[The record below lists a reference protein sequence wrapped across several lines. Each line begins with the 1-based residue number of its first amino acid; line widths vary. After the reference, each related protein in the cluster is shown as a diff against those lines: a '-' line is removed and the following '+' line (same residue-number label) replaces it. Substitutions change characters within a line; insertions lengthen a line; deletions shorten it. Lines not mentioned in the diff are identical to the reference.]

1 MADGEEKETKQVA
14 QDPVLAAACHAS
26 AHAVAGILLG
36 VPFAGAEIGSGD
48 AAGRG
53 RLVVDGRPGPPVGEG
68 MVCALAGAAFDAL
81 LRPRQSL
88 ASVFARSC
96 RCGFCK
102 AAWQP
107 TSICFGD
114 TGWKGRKKVMPA
126 FLRSKGLVREN
137 WGTIVR
143 VGRVL
148 AVRGRMT
155 CDEILEAA
163 TDPAAACPPG
173 RRPQAGTGT
182 RAGKSKRPRPEE
194 EAARR
199 HWDTCLHEAGHAVMH
214 TRDGHGVAM
223 AEIATWPSVFERGRV
238 ICLGGKPVLSS
249 LVAGN
254 LAQRLWG
261 VGKYC
266 QLGRWGNGAWGDFG
280 AVALLESRKR
290 GSERIS
296 WEDRKAAM
304 QAWREEDRKLES
316 RFMLDPTLGLQI
328 KAVAKALSLCGM
340 LDGDEVRR
348 VMDESIQRGGSGQG
362 GPTEE
367 PPEAH
372 GELRPGRAPRRRRFC
387 RPRYP
392 R

>member
-1 MADGEEKETKQVA
+1 MADGEEKETKQVT
-14 QDPVLAAACHAS
+14 QDPVLATACHEA

-48 AAGRG
+48 AAGR
-53 RLVVDGRPGPPVGEG
+53 LVVDGKPGPPVGEG
-68 MVCALAGAAFDAL
+68 MVCAMAGAALDAL
-81 LRPRQSL
+81 LRPRESL

-102 AAWQP
+102 STWQP

-143 VGRVL
+143 VGRML

-155 CDEILEAA
+155 YDEILEAA
-163 TDPAAACPPG
+163 TDPEAACPPG
-173 RRPQAGTGT
+173 RRSHAGTAT
-182 RAGKSKRPRPEE
+182 SAGKSKNLNPLEDV
-194 EAARR
+194 ARR
-199 HWDTCLHEAGHAVMH
+199 HWDTCLHEAAHAVMD
-214 TRDGHGVAM
+214 TRDGHGVSM
-223 AEIATWPSVFERGRV
+223 AEIATWSSVFERGSVTR
-238 ICLGGKPVLSS
+238 LGGKPLLSS

-266 QLGRWGNGAWGDFG
+266 QLGRRGNGAAGDFG
-280 AVALLESRKR
+280 TVALLESRKR

-304 QAWREEDRKLES
+304 EVWQEEDRKLES
-316 RFMLDPTLGLQI
+316 RFMLDPTLELQI
-328 KAVAKALSLCGM
+328 KAVAKALSLRGM
-340 LDGDEVRR
+340 LDGDEVREA
-348 VMDESIQRGGSGQG
+348 MEG
-362 GPTEE
+362 TETS
-367 PPEAH
+367 
-372 GELRPGRAPRRRRFC
+372 L
-387 RPRYP
+387 
-392 R
+392 